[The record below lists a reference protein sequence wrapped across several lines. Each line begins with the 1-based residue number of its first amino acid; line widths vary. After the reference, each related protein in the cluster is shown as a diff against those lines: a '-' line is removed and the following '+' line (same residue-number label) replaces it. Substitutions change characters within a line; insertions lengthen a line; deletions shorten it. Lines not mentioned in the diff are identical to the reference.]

1 MTVNYAVYIMTQTG
15 SSCLG
20 RNYME
25 EQLLKS
31 EEIAHILH
39 VSRSFAYLLMK
50 RGDIPTVRIGTAVRV
65 RPQDLEQYITN
76 MALQIEEGKNL
87 FRL

>member
-1 MTVNYAVYIMTQTG
+1 
-15 SSCLG
+15 
-20 RNYME
+20 ME

-31 EEIAHILH
+31 EEVAHILH

-65 RPQDLEQYITN
+65 RTEDLQQYISEKASQNGTAVN
-76 MALQIEEGKNL
+76 VVKPRA
-87 FRL
+87 

>member
-1 MTVNYAVYIMTQTG
+1 
-15 SSCLG
+15 
-20 RNYME
+20 ME

-31 EEIAHILH
+31 EEVAHILH

-65 RPQDLEQYITN
+65 RTEDLQQYISEKASQNGT
-76 MALQIEEGKNL
+76 AVGLIKHKA
-87 FRL
+87 

>member
-1 MTVNYAVYIMTQTG
+1 MD
-15 SSCLG
+15 
-20 RNYME
+20 

-31 EEIAHILH
+31 EEVAHILH

-65 RPQDLEQYITN
+65 RPQDLEEYISKRAAEN
-76 MALQIEEGKNL
+76 EAVLNL
-87 FRL
+87 LNRKG